1 MSRRKLLTDD
11 EVLDAALP
19 VIFRKGPAD
28 FTLSDVA
35 AVVGL
40 APATLVQ
47 RFGAKRDL
55 IVRAVARDNIK
66 FFRALDGAPRDRS
79 AEAVIDLFWGMT
91 PGYSDED
98 ALAAQLLWLR
108 QDMSDPA
115 LGALARE
122 RFEGL
127 RAAIAQRL
135 PPLPIAGDTA
145 ARLIEAQWQGA
156 LSQWGL
162 HRRGPLLD
170 YVAESLAAWF
180 ELVTDRHEP

>member
-1 MSRRKLLTDD
+1 MSRRKILTDD

-47 RFGAKRDL
+47 RFGSRRDL
-55 IVRAVARDNIK
+55 IVSAVARDNIK

-91 PGYSDED
+91 PGYSDD
-98 ALAAQLLWLR
+98 DVLASHLLWLR
-108 QDMSDPA
+108 QDISDPA
-115 LGALARE
+115 LTALARE
-122 RFEGL
+122 RFAAL
-127 RAAIAQRL
+127 RTAVAERL
-135 PPLPIAGDTA
+135 PPLPIPAETA

-156 LSQWGL
+156 LGQWGL
-162 HRRGPLLD
+162 HRRGPLPD

-180 ELVTDRHEP
+180 ELVMNPREP